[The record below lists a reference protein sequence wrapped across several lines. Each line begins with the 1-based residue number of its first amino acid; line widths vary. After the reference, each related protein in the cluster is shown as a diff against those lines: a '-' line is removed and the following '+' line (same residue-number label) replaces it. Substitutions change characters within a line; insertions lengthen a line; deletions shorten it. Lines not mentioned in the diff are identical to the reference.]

1 MVMRRPSEQKTRYT
15 AAYKGGGQSYPML
28 NTPVQRHGRW
38 GPPERRDGGSAVLAG
53 QKAIADVEL
62 KRLMP
67 KVRTSRLTMEDF
79 DPRKIVDSLVREAGL
94 DVRTAEEI
102 AREIADII
110 ARARLKFL
118 SAPLIR
124 ELVNYA
130 LLERGLEEAR
140 KRYTRVGMPIYDVE
154 RLLEHGLNE
163 NANLAVNP
171 ESIHKWAAD
180 RLFIEH
186 ALLTMPGH
194 IADAHMK
201 GLIHIHD
208 LEYWSVGRPF
218 CLSHDPRFILKRGLL
233 IDGTGLH
240 SAVAGPAKHW
250 EVAICH
256 MCEWLG
262 AMQVHCAGGQGLEY
276 FNICLAPFLAGRPY
290 REYKQAAQMF
300 IYNMEQMYVARG
312 GQTVF
317 SSIATQPDVPDFVA
331 ELPAVLPGG
340 KMSESLTYGDFAEEA
355 RLFFRAIV
363 EVYLEGDWH
372 GKPFNFPKLEVKL
385 TEEGLEKCEEEY
397 LLVSELAAKFGTP
410 YFLNQIPDYMP
421 KICHSQCCRLLLFGE
436 EDNEKDQEDFYEG
449 RVRTT
454 CLHYTTVNLPR
465 VAYEA
470 GGDDDT
476 LFDILR
482 ERMELA
488 KESLLVRREVVAKA
502 LRSGRLPLLAMDVG
516 NGDTYYPLDRAWHNV
531 GFVGLN
537 EMLKAHTGFELHED
551 RDAWRFGLRVVKFM
565 SEVCREFAE
574 ETGLRWALL
583 QTPAESAA
591 HRLAL
596 IDLREFGDKAVVQG
610 DRRTGAVYYTNSSH
624 VRPSADIP
632 LMRRLMIEGSFH
644 PLTTGGAIAHVWL
657 GERRPDP
664 GALWSLTK
672 KIAMRTNISY
682 FAHTLDY
689 TVCPRC
695 WTVEPGLRERCPSCG
710 HEGVEWYSRVTG
722 YYSRV
727 SRWNAGKKAE
737 LLDRHRYYIA

>member
-1 MVMRRPSEQKTRYT
+1 MVRAVDQKISYTRSCKSSEAERPFYH
-15 AAYKGGGQSYPML
+15 ANML
-28 NTPVQRHGRW
+28 THARGRAR
-38 GPPERRDGGSAVLAG
+38 GLLSGEGRVIAG
-53 QKAIADVEL
+53 QKALTEVEL

-67 KVRTSRLTMEDF
+67 KVRTSRLTMEEF
-79 DPRKIVDSLVREAGL
+79 DPRKIADSLVKEASL
-94 DVRTAEEI
+94 DRRTAEEI
-102 AREIADII
+102 AAEVSDII

-154 RLLEHGLNE
+154 KLLARGLNE
-163 NANLAVNP
+163 NANLMVNP

-180 RLFIEH
+180 RLFMEH
-186 ALLTMPGH
+186 ALLTMPSYL
-194 IADAHMK
+194 ADAHMK

-276 FNICLAPFLAGRPY
+276 FNIFLAPFLAGRPY

-340 KMSESLTYGDFAEEA
+340 KISESLTYGDFAEEA
-355 RLFFRAIV
+355 RLFFKAIV
-363 EVYLEGDWH
+363 EVYLEGDWR

-385 TEEGLEKCEEEY
+385 TEEAIKACEDEY
-397 LLVSELAAKFGTP
+397 LLVSKLAAKFGTP

-436 EDNEKDQEDFYEG
+436 EENEKDEEDFYEG
-449 RVRTT
+449 RIRTT

-470 GGDDDT
+470 KGDDDR
-476 LFDILR
+476 LFDILA
-482 ERMELA
+482 ERLELA
-488 KESLLVRREVVAKA
+488 KESLLVRREIVAKA
-502 LRSGRLPLLAMDVG
+502 LKSGRLPLLAMDVG
-516 NGDTYYPLDRAWHNV
+516 NGDTYYPLDRAWHNI

-537 EMLKAHTGFELHED
+537 EMLKAHTGYELHED
-551 RDAWRFGLRVVKFM
+551 REAWRFGLKVVKFM
-565 SEVCREFAE
+565 SDTCREFAE

-583 QTPAESAA
+583 QTPAESCA

-596 IDLREFGDKAVVQG
+596 IDLREFGDRAVVQG
-610 DRRTGAVYYTNSSH
+610 DRKTGAVYYTNSSH
-624 VRPSADIP
+624 VRPSADVP
-632 LMRRLMIEGSFH
+632 LMRRLLIEGSFH

-672 KIAMRTNISY
+672 KIATRTNISY

-695 WTVEPGLRERCPSCG
+695 WTTEAGLLERCPRCG
-710 HEGVEWYSRVTG
+710 YEGVEWYSRITG

-737 LLDRHRYYIA
+737 LADRRRYYVS

>member
-1 MVMRRPSEQKTRYT
+1 MTLSLEK
-15 AAYKGGGQSYPML
+15 SL
-28 NTPVQRHGRW
+28 N
-38 GPPERRDGGSAVLAG
+38 E
-53 QKAIADVEL
+53 VEL
-62 KRLMP
+62 KRLLP
-67 KVRTSRLTMEDF
+67 KVRTSKLTMEEF
-79 DPRKIVDSLVREAGL
+79 DPRKIAESLVREAGL
-94 DVRTAEEI
+94 DRRTAEEVAAEVMELVI
-102 AREIADII
+102 
-110 ARARLKFL
+110 RAKLRFL

-140 KRYTRVGMPIYDVE
+140 KRYTRVGMPVYDVD
-154 RLLEHGLNE
+154 RLLDTGINE
-163 NANLAVNP
+163 NANLMVNP

-186 ALLTMPGH
+186 ALLTMPEH
-194 IADAHMK
+194 IADAHMS

-218 CLSHDPRFILKRGLL
+218 CLSHDPRFVLTHGLL

-250 EVAICH
+250 EVAVCH

-276 FNICLAPFLAGRPY
+276 FNIFLAPFLAGRPY

-317 SSIATQPDVPDFVA
+317 SSIAVQPDVPDFVA

-340 KMSESLTYGDFAEEA
+340 KVSESLTYGDFAEEA

-363 EVYLEGDWH
+363 QVYYEGDWR

-385 TEEGLEKCEEEY
+385 TEEGLKKSEDEY
-397 LLVSELAAKFGTP
+397 LLVSKLAAKFGTP

-421 KICHSQCCRLLLFGE
+421 KISHSQCCRLIFGAE
-436 EDNEKDQEDFYEG
+436 NDERDMEDFYEG
-449 RVRTT
+449 RVRMS
-454 CLHYTTVNLPR
+454 CLHYTTINLPR
-465 VAYEA
+465 IAYEA
-470 GGDDDT
+470 RGDDDR
-476 LFDILR
+476 LFDILA
-482 ERMELA
+482 ERLELA
-488 KESLLVRREVVAKA
+488 KESLLVRREIVGKA
-502 LRSGRLPLLAMDVG
+502 LKNGRLPLLTMDVG
-516 NGDTYYPLDRAWHNV
+516 NGDIYYPFDRAWHNI

-565 SEVCREFAE
+565 TDACNEFAE

-583 QTPAESAA
+583 QTPAESCA

-624 VRPSADIP
+624 VRPSADLP
-632 LMRRLMIEGSFH
+632 LMKRLLVEGSFH

-664 GALWSLTK
+664 KALWELTRR
-672 KIAMRTNISY
+672 IALKTNISY

-695 WTVEPGLRERCPSCG
+695 WAVEAGIRERCPRCG
-710 HEGVEWYSRVTG
+710 YEGVEWYSRVTG

-737 LLDRHRYYIA
+737 LLDRRRYYIA

>member
-1 MVMRRPSEQKTRYT
+1 VARSRAPDQKIRYT
-15 AAYKGGGQSYPML
+15 QTCKTHDKHIGKDNRLVRRHMDGRAALRVLGAG
-28 NTPVQRHGRW
+28 
-38 GPPERRDGGSAVLAG
+38 EVLAG
-53 QKAIADVEL
+53 QAVLSEVEV
-62 KRLMP
+62 KRLLP
-67 KVRTSRLTMEDF
+67 RVRTSKLTIEEF
-79 DPRKIVDSLVREAGL
+79 DPQRIVRSLVREAGV
-94 DVRTAEEI
+94 DRATAEDV
-102 AREIADII
+102 AREVADLV
-110 ARARLKFL
+110 ARAGLKFL
-118 SAPLIR
+118 SGPLIR

-140 KRYTRVGMPIYDVE
+140 KRYTRVGMPVHDVE
-154 RLLEHGLNE
+154 ELLRRGLNE
-163 NANLAVNP
+163 NANQMVNP

-186 ALLTMPGH
+186 ALLTMPPH
-194 IADAHMK
+194 IADAHMR

-218 CLSHDPRFILKRGLL
+218 CLSHDPRFVLRHGLS

-250 EVAICH
+250 EVAITH

-276 FNICLAPFLAGRPY
+276 FNIFLAPFLAGQPERVF
-290 REYKQAAQMF
+290 EQAAQMF

-317 SSIATQPDVPDFVA
+317 SSIAVQPDVPDFVA
-331 ELPAVLPGG
+331 ELPAILPGG
-340 KMSESLTYGDFAEEA
+340 KVSEGLTYGDFAEEA
-355 RLFFRAIV
+355 RAFFRAIV
-363 EVYLEGDWH
+363 RVYMHGDWH

-385 TEEGLEKCEEEY
+385 TEESLKKCEEDY
-397 LLVSELAAKFGTP
+397 LLVSALAAKFGTP
-410 YFLNQIPDYMP
+410 YFLNQLPDYMP
-421 KICHSQCCRLLLFGE
+421 KICHSQCCRLLLFGS
-436 EDNEKDQEDFYEG
+436 EDDERDQEDFYEG
-449 RVRTT
+449 RIRTT

-465 VAYEA
+465 IAYEA
-470 GGDDDT
+470 RGDDDAV
-476 LFDILR
+476 FDILA

-488 KESLLVRREVVAKA
+488 KESLLIRRRIVAEA
-502 LRSGRLPLLAMDVG
+502 LKSGRLPLLAMDVG
-516 NGDTYYPLDRAWHNV
+516 NGDTYYPLDRAWHNI

-551 RDAWRFGLRVVKFM
+551 REAWRFGLKVIRFM
-565 SEVCREFAE
+565 SRTCQEYAE

-583 QTPAESAA
+583 QTPAESCA

-596 IDLREFGDKAVVQG
+596 IDLREFGDEAVVQG

-632 LMRRLMIEGSFH
+632 LMRRLTIEGSFH

-657 GERRPDP
+657 GERRPEP
-664 GALWSLTK
+664 KALWELTK
-672 KIAMRTNISY
+672 RIATKTNISY

-695 WTVEPGLRERCPSCG
+695 WATEAGLQERCPRCG
-710 HEGVEWYSRVTG
+710 YEGVEWYSRVTG

-727 SRWNAGKKAE
+727 SRWNAGKRAE
-737 LLDRHRYYIA
+737 LVDRRRYYVS